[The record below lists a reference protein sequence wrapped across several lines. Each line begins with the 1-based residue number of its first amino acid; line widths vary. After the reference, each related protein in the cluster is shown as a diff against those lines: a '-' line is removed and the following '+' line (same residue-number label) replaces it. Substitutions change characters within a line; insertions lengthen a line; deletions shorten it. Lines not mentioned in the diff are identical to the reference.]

1 MSKIEIADVLA
12 NAKAAIGNA
21 AIANAPA
28 EARRIILEAGE
39 LDCKSE
45 HFIPIQQ
52 ILARSFYKDEDLRA
66 PQKFESALEV
76 LKKHCAL
83 SESTNGETLGLAGA
97 IYKRM
102 WDYTGQR
109 AHLEKA
115 LTWYA
120 KGLEVA
126 PDADGWLGVNV
137 AFVSDLLGVQEGD
150 IGGGDA
156 AARKKARFEHADQAR
171 KEVLARLNFAGPPKN
186 ENPWYFHASRAEAAF
201 GLADF
206 AAAAAALNEGRDSI
220 AALPKE
226 KAASETTARQLALLA
241 HLRFEGTPNYDIA
254 SDLIQKSFGINNHAV
269 SALFGGK
276 IGLALSGGGFRASLF
291 HIGVLAKLAELD
303 LLRHVEVISCVSGG
317 SIIGAFYY
325 LELKKLLESG
335 STGHAD
341 YLQLVRD
348 VERKFLEGVQKNVR
362 MRITASPS
370 AGFKMALKSGYSRS
384 DVIAELYQ
392 EHFYDQTAAEG
403 KEPARLMS
411 DLLVHPAEFR
421 GAPDDTF
428 TPKYDNW
435 RLGAKVP
442 MLVLNATTMNTGHNW
457 QFTATWMGESPQA
470 ISEAIDAIP
479 RYRRT
484 WYRDAPK
491 PHNEIPIGR
500 AVGASACVPA
510 LFEPIVLRNLYP
522 DRTVRLVDG
531 GVHDNQGLSSLL
543 EQNCR
548 VILVS
553 DSSGQF
559 QEQPSPGGSVSD
571 SLGNSNAV
579 LQARVREAQF
589 DQLSALRRAGAIQG
603 AMFIHLTKDLEADP
617 VSWIGGPAKTA
628 DKKAEKT
635 SYGIDR
641 DIQLALAEVRTDL
654 DSFSDAEAYALMT
667 SGYRMT
673 EHALLE
679 EKCLPS
685 LQPSGARQPWR
696 FLAAEDAL
704 TRTDKVSRDRMLTLL
719 RVSNKL
725 AFKVWNQ
732 LPQLQVLGGGL
743 GVAGVIGAGY
753 LLWKKRMVEL
763 PSLGIVSLAAIALLA
778 VKVILAQL
786 DKHRVYHKRLGEMGL
801 GLLIAFFGWI
811 AAGIHLS
818 IFDRLF
824 LDHGQWK
831 AATKTPRPPI
841 NPAGPR
847 LHVSDRNIPPPGSAS
862 GGGAP
867 AIPEPAGEQPQG
879 M

>member
-1 MSKIEIADVLA
+1 MSKIDIAAVLA
-12 NAKAAIGNA
+12 LAKGAIGND
-21 AIANAPA
+21 PA

-45 HFIPIQQ
+45 HYIPIHQV
-52 ILARSFYKDEDLRA
+52 LARSFYKDEDLRA

-76 LKKHCAL
+76 LEKYCAL
-83 SESTNGETLGLAGA
+83 NISTNGETLGLAGA

-102 WDYTGQR
+102 WDYSGQR
-109 AHLEKA
+109 THLEKS
-115 LTWYA
+115 LKWYA
-120 KGLEVA
+120 KGAGET
-126 PDADGWLGVNV
+126 PDADGWLAVNV

-150 IGGGDA
+150 AGGADA
-156 AARKKARFEHADQAR
+156 AARRKARFDFADQTRA
-171 KEVLARLNFAGPPKN
+171 KVLAKLNAAGPPKD

-206 AAAAAALNEGRDSI
+206 AAAAAALDEGSNSI
-220 AALPKE
+220 GTLKKE
-226 KAASETTARQLALLA
+226 KAAAETTARQLALLA
-241 HLRFEGTPNYDIA
+241 HLRFEGTPHYDTA
-254 SDLIQKSFGINNHAV
+254 SDLIQRSFGINDDAV
-269 SALFGGK
+269 NALFGGK

-303 LLRHVEVISCVSGG
+303 LLRHVEVISSVSGG

-335 STGHAD
+335 KTGHDD
-341 YLQLVRD
+341 YIQLVRD

-362 MRITASPS
+362 MRIAASPKS
-370 AGFKMALKSGYSRS
+370 GFKMALQSGYSRS

-411 DLLVHPAEFR
+411 DLIVHPAEFR
-421 GAPDDTF
+421 GAPDDF

-479 RYRRT
+479 RYRRM
-484 WYRDAPK
+484 YYKKEAPK
-491 PHNEIPIGR
+491 PYDEIPIGR
-500 AVGASACVPA
+500 VVGASACVPA

-559 QEQPSPGGSVSD
+559 REQASPGGSVSD

-603 AMFIHLTKDLEADP
+603 AMFIHLTKDLEANP
-617 VSWIGGPAKTA
+617 VSWIGAPEKPA
-628 DKKAEKT
+628 DKQPEVT

-641 DIQLALAEVRTDL
+641 EIQLKLAEVRTDL

-685 LQPSGARQPWR
+685 LQPAGARQPWR
-696 FLAAEDAL
+696 FLAAEDAM
-704 TRTDKVSRDRMLTLL
+704 TRTDPQGRERMLTLL
-719 RVSNKL
+719 RVSNEL
-725 AFKVWNQ
+725 ALKVWKQ
-732 LPQLQVLGGGL
+732 LPPLKALAVGFGG
-743 GVAGVIGAGY
+743 AAIIGAGY
-753 LLWKKRMVEL
+753 ALWKKRMVEL
-763 PSLGIVSLAAIALLA
+763 PSLGVVSLIAIVLLA
-778 VKVILAQL
+778 AKWILAQL
-786 DKHRVYHKRLGEMGL
+786 DKRRLYHKRLGEMGL
-801 GLLIAFFGWI
+801 GFAIAFVGWI
-811 AAGIHLS
+811 VAGLHLL

-824 LDHGQWK
+824 LEHGKWE
-831 AATKTPRPPI
+831 AATKQ
-841 NPAGPR
+841 PAAGIATSGPH
-847 LHVSDRNIPPPGSAS
+847 LSVANNPPPTNAS
-862 GGGAP
+862 SDDAPSMPEAGG
-867 AIPEPAGEQPQG
+867 ERPQHIVN
-879 M
+879 

>member
-1 MSKIEIADVLA
+1 MSKVDIADVFA
-12 NAKAAIGNA
+12 RADAAIGNA
-21 AIANAPA
+21 PP

-39 LDCKSE
+39 LDRKSE

-66 PQKFESALEV
+66 PQKFESALEILETHCV
-76 LKKHCAL
+76 LSGSA
-83 SESTNGETLGLAGA
+83 NGETLGLAGA

-109 AHLEKA
+109 THLEKS
-115 LTWYA
+115 LKWYA
-120 KGLEVA
+120 KGAEVA
-126 PDADGWLGVNV
+126 TDADGWLAVNV
-137 AFVSDLLGVQEGD
+137 AFVSDLLGAQEGD
-150 IGGGDA
+150 AGGPDA
-156 AARKKARFEHADQAR
+156 DVRKKARFYYADNVR
-171 KEVLARLNFAGPPKN
+171 KAVLARLNAAGPPKGK
-186 ENPWYFHASRAEAAF
+186 NPWYYHASRAEAAF

-206 AAAAAALNEGRDSI
+206 AAAAAALDEGRSAI

-226 KAASETTARQLALLA
+226 KAAAETTARQLALLA
-241 HLRFEGTPNYDIA
+241 HLRFEDTPHYDVA
-254 SDLIQKSFGINNHAV
+254 TELIKQSFRINNHAV

-303 LLRHVEVISCVSGG
+303 LLRHVEVVSCVSGG

-335 STGHAD
+335 KTTHGD

-362 MRITASPS
+362 MRIAASPR
-370 AGFKMALKSGYSRS
+370 AGFKMALQSGYSRS

-392 EHFYDQTAAEG
+392 EHFYDQTAAAG

-411 DLLVHPAEFR
+411 DLIVHPAEYG
-421 GAPDDTF
+421 GAPDDF

-479 RYRRT
+479 RYRRA
-484 WYRDAPK
+484 YYKEAPK
-491 PHNEIPIGR
+491 PHDEIPIGR

-559 QEQPSPGGSVSD
+559 QEQASPGGSVSD
-571 SLGNSNAV
+571 SLGNSNGV

-603 AMFIHLTKDLEADP
+603 AMFIHLTKDLEAAP
-617 VSWIGGPAKTA
+617 VSWIGGSEKPAENPDPVTC
-628 DKKAEKT
+628 
-635 SYGIDR
+635 YGIDR
-641 DIQLALAEVRTDL
+641 EIQRKLAAVRTDL

-673 EHALLE
+673 EHALIK
-679 EKCLPS
+679 EKSLPS
-685 LQPSGARQPWR
+685 LQPTGSRQQWR
-696 FLAAEDAL
+696 FLAVEDAL
-704 TRTDKVSRDRMLTLL
+704 TRTDPQGRERMLTLL
-719 RVSNKL
+719 SVSNEL
-725 AFKVWNQ
+725 ALKVWKQ
-732 LPQLQVLGGGL
+732 LPPLKALA
-743 GVAGVIGAGY
+743 AGVGGAAIIGAGY
-753 LLWKKRMVEL
+753 ALWKKRMVEL
-763 PSLGIVSLAAIALLA
+763 PSLGVVSLVAIALLA
-778 VKVILAQL
+778 GKGILAQL
-786 DKHRVYHKRLGEMGL
+786 DKRRIYHKRLGEMGL
-801 GLLIAFFGWI
+801 GFAIAFVGWI
-811 AAGIHLS
+811 VAGLHLL

-824 LDHGQWK
+824 LDHGKWDAGTKQP
-831 AATKTPRPPI
+831 AAGM
-841 NPAGPR
+841 A
-847 LHVSDRNIPPPGSAS
+847 PPGPHIPVANNQPPGKAS
-862 GGGAP
+862 GGGVLSV
-867 AIPEPAGEQPQG
+867 PEAAGERPEHTVN
-879 M
+879 

>member
-1 MSKIEIADVLA
+1 MSKIDLADVLKR
-12 NAKAAIGNA
+12 AKSVIGNDPA
-21 AIANAPA
+21 A
-28 EARRIILEAGE
+28 ARRIILDAGK
-39 LDCKSE
+39 LDCASE
-45 HFIPIQQ
+45 HYIPIQQ

-66 PQKFESALEV
+66 PQKFESALEI
-76 LKKHCAL
+76 LEKHCLL
-83 SESTNGETLGLAGA
+83 SESKNGETLGLAGA

-109 AHLEKA
+109 THLERSLK
-115 LTWYA
+115 WYA
-120 KGLEVA
+120 KGAEET
-126 PDADGWLGVNV
+126 PDADGWLAVNV

-150 IGGGDA
+150 AGGKDA
-156 AARKKARFEHADQAR
+156 AARRQARFDFADQIR
-171 KEVLARLNFAGPPKN
+171 TKVLARLNASAPPRG
-186 ENPWYFHASRAEAAF
+186 EYAWYYHASRAEAAF

-206 AAAAAALNEGRDSI
+206 ALAAAALNDGREAV
-220 AALPKE
+220 AALPRDQ
-226 KAASETTARQLALLA
+226 AAAETTARQLALLA
-241 HLRFEGTPNYDIA
+241 HLRFEGTAHYDAA
-254 SDLIQKSFGINNHAV
+254 SDLIQQSFRINNHAV

-325 LELKKLLESG
+325 LELKQLLESG
-335 STGHAD
+335 QTTHDD
-341 YLQLVRD
+341 YLKLVRD

-362 MRITASPS
+362 MRIAASPR
-370 AGFKMALKSGYSRS
+370 AGLKMAVKSGYSRS
-384 DVIAELYQ
+384 DIIAELYQ
-392 EHFYDQTAAEG
+392 EHFYDQTAAKG

-411 DLLVHPAEFR
+411 DLIVHPAEFG
-421 GAPDDTF
+421 GAPDDF

-479 RYRRT
+479 RYRRAY
-484 WYRDAPK
+484 YREAPK
-491 PHNEIPIGR
+491 PHDEIPIGR

-559 QEQPSPGGSVSD
+559 QEQASPGGSVSD

-603 AMFIHLTKDLEADP
+603 AMFIHLTKDLEAAP
-617 VSWIGGPAKTA
+617 LSWIGGSAKPA
-628 DKKAEKT
+628 ENPGPVT

-641 DIQLALAEVRTDL
+641 KIQLKLAEVRTDL

-673 EHALLE
+673 EHALIQ

-704 TRTDKVSRDRMLTLL
+704 TRADEDGTERMLTLL
-719 RVSNKL
+719 SVSNEL
-725 AFKVWNQ
+725 AWKVWK
-732 LPQLQVLGGGL
+732 QVPSLRALRGSL
-743 GVAGVIGAGY
+743 VAGGIIGAGY
-753 LLWKKRMVEL
+753 ALWRKRMVGL
-763 PSLGIVSLAAIALLA
+763 PSLGVVSLIAIGLLA
-778 VKVILAQL
+778 GKWTLAQL
-786 DKHRVYHKRLGEMGL
+786 DKRRLYHKRLGEMGL
-801 GLLIAFFGWI
+801 GFAITLVGWI
-811 AAGIHLS
+811 VAGLHLL

-824 LDHGQWK
+824 LGHGKWETAPKQ
-831 AATKTPRPPI
+831 AAAGIATSGPHLSVTDNAPPS
-841 NPAGPR
+841 N
-847 LHVSDRNIPPPGSAS
+847 AS
-862 GGGAP
+862 GGVP
-867 AIPEPAGEQPQG
+867 SMPEAGGEQPQHIEH
-879 M
+879 

>member
-1 MSKIEIADVLA
+1 MSKIEIAAVWA
-12 NAKAAIGNA
+12 NAKAAIGNS
-21 AIANAPA
+21 PA

-52 ILARSFYKDEDLRA
+52 IHARSFYKDEDLRA

-83 SESTNGETLGLAGA
+83 SDSTNGETLGLAGA

-115 LTWYA
+115 LNWYA
-120 KGLEVA
+120 KGLA
-126 PDADGWLGVNV
+126 ASPDADGWLGVNV

-150 IGGGDA
+150 AGGGDA
-156 AARKKARFEHADQAR
+156 AARKKARFDNADQVR
-171 KEVLARLNFAGPPKN
+171 KDVLARLNAAGPPKD
-186 ENPWYFHASRAEAAF
+186 ENPWYYHASRAEAAF

-206 AAAAAALNEGRDSI
+206 AAAAAALNEGRNSI
-220 AALPKE
+220 ATLPKE

-254 SDLIQKSFGINNHAV
+254 SDLIQKSFGINNDAV

-335 STGHAD
+335 KTGHAD

-348 VERKFLEGVQKNVR
+348 VERKFVEGVQKNVR

-392 EHFYDQTAAEG
+392 KHFYDQTAAEG
-403 KEPARLMS
+403 KPPARLMS
-411 DLLVHPAEFR
+411 DLIVQPAEFR
-421 GAPDDTF
+421 GAKDETF

-484 WYRDAPK
+484 YYRDAPK
-491 PHNEIPIGR
+491 PHDEIPIGR

-617 VSWIGGPAKTA
+617 VPWIGGPPKTS

-673 EHALLE
+673 EHALIE

-704 TRTDKVSRDRMLTLL
+704 TRTDKESRDRMLTLL

-732 LPQLQVLGGGL
+732 LPQLQVLGGSL

-753 LLWKKRMVEL
+753 VLWKKRMVEL

-801 GLLIAFFGWI
+801 GLAIAFFGWI
-811 AAGIHLS
+811 AAGIHLR

-831 AATKTPRPPI
+831 AATTKPTTGI
-841 NPAGPR
+841 AASGQR
-847 LHVSDRNIPPPGSAS
+847 LPVASNQPPGSAS
-862 GGGAP
+862 GGGVP
-867 AIPEPAGEQPQG
+867 AIPEAAGEQPQHIVN
-879 M
+879 

>member
-1 MSKIEIADVLA
+1 MSKIDLGGVLTRVD
-12 NAKAAIGNA
+12 AAIGND
-21 AIANAPA
+21 PA
-28 EARRIILEAGE
+28 EARRIILEAGD
-39 LDCKSE
+39 LDCRSE
-45 HFIPIQQ
+45 QYIPIQQ

-76 LKKHCAL
+76 LEKHCVL
-83 SESTNGETLGLAGA
+83 NDSTNGETLGLAGA

-102 WDYTGQR
+102 WDYSGQR
-109 AHLEKA
+109 THLEKS
-115 LTWYA
+115 LKWYA
-120 KGLEVA
+120 KGVEVT

-150 IGGGDA
+150 AGSRDA
-156 AARKKARFEHADQAR
+156 DVRKKARFDYADNVR
-171 KEVLARLNFAGPPKN
+171 KAVLARLNAAGPPKD

-206 AAAAAALNEGRDSI
+206 AAAAAALDEGSDSI
-220 AALPKE
+220 AALKKE
-226 KAASETTARQLALLA
+226 KAAAETTARQLALLA
-241 HLRFEGTPNYDIA
+241 HLRFEDTPHYDTA
-254 SDLIQKSFGINNHAV
+254 SDLIQRSFGINDDAV
-269 SALFGGK
+269 NALFGGK

-303 LLRHVEVISCVSGG
+303 LLRHVEVVSCVSGG

-335 STGHAD
+335 NTTHAH

-348 VERKFLEGVQKNVR
+348 VEGKFLEGVQKNVR
-362 MRITASPS
+362 MRIAESPR
-370 AGFKMALKSGYSRS
+370 AGLKMALQSGYSRS

-392 EHFYDQTAAEG
+392 EHFYDQTAPEG
-403 KEPARLMS
+403 EKPARLMS
-411 DLLVHPAEFR
+411 DLIVHPAEFG
-421 GAPDDTF
+421 GAADDF

-484 WYRDAPK
+484 YYKDAPK
-491 PHNEIPIGR
+491 PHDEIPIGR

-522 DRTVRLVDG
+522 ERTVRLVDG

-559 QEQPSPGGSVSD
+559 REQASPGGSVSD

-589 DQLSALRRAGAIQG
+589 DQLSALRRSGAIQG
-603 AMFIHLTKDLEADP
+603 AMFIHLTKDLEANP
-617 VSWIGGPAKTA
+617 VSWIGAPEKPA
-628 DKKAEKT
+628 DKQPEVT

-641 DIQLALAEVRTDL
+641 EIQLKLAEVRTDL

-673 EHALLE
+673 EYALLE

-685 LQPSGARQPWR
+685 LQPAGARQPWR
-696 FLAAEDAL
+696 FLAVEDAL
-704 TRTDKVSRDRMLTLL
+704 TRTDPQGRERMLTLL
-719 RVSNKL
+719 SVSNEL
-725 AFKVWNQ
+725 ALKVWKQ
-732 LPQLQVLGGGL
+732 LPPLKALAVGFGG
-743 GVAGVIGAGY
+743 AAIIGAGY
-753 LLWKKRMVEL
+753 ALWKKRMVEL
-763 PSLGIVSLAAIALLA
+763 PSLGVVSLVAIVLLA
-778 VKVILAQL
+778 AKGILAQL
-786 DKHRVYHKRLGEMGL
+786 DKRRLYHKRLG
-801 GLLIAFFGWI
+801 
-811 AAGIHLS
+811 
-818 IFDRLF
+818 D
-824 LDHGQWK
+824 
-831 AATKTPRPPI
+831 
-841 NPAGPR
+841 GPR
-847 LHVSDRNIPPPGSAS
+847 LRHCLRRVDRCWTASPGLRSLVSRSR
-862 GGGAP
+862 
-867 AIPEPAGEQPQG
+867 
-879 M
+879 